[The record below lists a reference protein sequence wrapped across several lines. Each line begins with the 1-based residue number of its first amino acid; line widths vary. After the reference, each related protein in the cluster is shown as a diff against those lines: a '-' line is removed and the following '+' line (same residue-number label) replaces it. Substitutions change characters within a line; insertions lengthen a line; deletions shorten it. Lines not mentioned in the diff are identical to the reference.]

1 MVLYLRRKLF
11 YMDRQK
17 FEEKFKERDNYEY
30 LDNESIN
37 AILEMVTECTEDL
50 STTASGSEDRQLL
63 IAMEELAEL
72 SQEVSKYLR
81 GKGDYMGLLEE
92 LADVTIVMKHIKMI
106 LGIKDEDLNRAVC
119 IKIDESLDKIGPS
132 TDRTP
137 IR

>member
-1 MVLYLRRKLF
+1 
-11 YMDRQK
+11 MDRQK
-17 FEEKFKERDNYEY
+17 FEENFKERDNYDY

-37 AILEMVTECTEDL
+37 AVLEMVTECTEDL

-137 IR
+137 IF

>member
-1 MVLYLRRKLF
+1 
-11 YMDRQK
+11 MDRQK